1 MGEKKWIFTSWF
13 YSSTWG
19 LMTSWNRYWN
29 FSMHVVSRELTIAW
43 RESKRGLVNRNR
55 FGDLVFKRTFRPNV
69 SCHGNYI
76 ALTCICTSDKHLT
89 LPWKK
94 NHTRDILWKVWNLS
108 LPNQWKNKHDNERKY
123 NSPYTV
129 LNVLLSPRKA
139 CSRNGAMQRP
149 PPQRKLYER
158 LKLAYTTLENKRDL
172 KTLLYLMK

>member
-1 MGEKKWIFTSWF
+1 MKSLKLKFTK
-13 YSSTWG
+13 
-19 LMTSWNRYWN
+19 
-29 FSMHVVSRELTIAW
+29 SM
-43 RESKRGLVNRNR
+43 
-55 FGDLVFKRTFRPNV
+55 
-69 SCHGNYI
+69 
-76 ALTCICTSDKHLT
+76 
-89 LPWKK
+89 
-94 NHTRDILWKVWNLS
+94 
-108 LPNQWKNKHDNERKY
+108 KNKHDNERKY